1 MNALTL
7 VITAAFLAMP
17 LGAWALWK
25 ALDRSI
31 ERDIRAAEAHTQE
44 SYVEAVHG

>member
-7 VITAAFLAMP
+7 VITSTFLAMP

-31 ERDIRAAEAHTQE
+31 KRDIRAATAHTEQPCE
-44 SYVEAVHG
+44 EAAHG